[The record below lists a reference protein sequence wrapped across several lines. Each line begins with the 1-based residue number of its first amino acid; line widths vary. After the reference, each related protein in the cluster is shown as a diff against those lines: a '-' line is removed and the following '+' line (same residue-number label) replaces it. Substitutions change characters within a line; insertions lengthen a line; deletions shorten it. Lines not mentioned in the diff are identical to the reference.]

1 MKSCRMMTS
10 DGCRSSLILADF
22 RELTILRR
30 YDTHGKAGLEGG
42 GGMPG
47 GMDSNDLFSQLFGG
61 GGGGFFGGGGGG
73 RPQGPRRGKDLVHR
87 ISVSLED
94 LYKGK
99 VQKLALSKSVLCKG
113 CDGLGGKKGAV
124 KECSA
129 CHGQGVRV
137 TLRQLGPMVQQIQ
150 QPCGDC
156 DGTGEI
162 VDPKNRCKQCNGKK
176 TQQERKVLEVHIDK
190 GMKSGQQIKFPGESD
205 QSPGIEPGDVIFVV
219 EEKEHP
225 RFQRKGDDLFCEA
238 EIDLLTALAG
248 GEFAIEH
255 LDDRTLKV
263 QITAG
268 EIIKPGKWR
277 IPKLLLIFAYPSSQ
291 AFSRSSRA
299 RVCRRIDTITTATST
314 SSCPSSSP
322 TACLPNKWPH
332 SNRPCRLGNRW
343 PRSRPSTRLRK
354 YSSRSRR
361 RGRGAA
367 PRQWTR
373 MRTMRCEA
381 DRACS
386 VPSVSRHDPILLALI
401 AHGILPQN
409 KCTTCRGKCTKTWDS
424 IPTCIQIS
432 YVVLGF
438 DSGAY
443 VYAKWKVSSVSWLTL
458 RSPCTWVHE

>member
-1 MKSCRMMTS
+1 MAKETDLLGVNASASASEIKKAFRMKALKEHP
-10 DGCRSSLILADF
+10 DKGGDKEKYQALQNAYEVLADEDK
-22 RELTILRR
+22 RKV
-30 YDTHGKAGLEGG
+30 YDSYGKAGLEGG
-42 GGMPG
+42 AGGMG
-47 GMDSNDLFSQLFGG
+47 GMDQSDLFSQLFGG

-124 KECSA
+124 KQCQA

-162 VDPKNRCKQCNGKK
+162 IDPKNRCKQCNGKK

-205 QSPGIEPGDVIFVV
+205 QSPGVEPGDVIFVV
-219 EEKEHP
+219 EEKDHP

-268 EIIKPGKWR
+268 EIIKPGVLKVIQGQGMPSHR
-277 IPKLLLIFAYPSSQ
+277 HHNNGNLYIKLNVKFPDTLSTEQMAALEKALPPRKPLEKINPKHEVEEVFLEE
-291 AFSRSSRA
+291 
-299 RVCRRIDTITTATST
+299 
-314 SSCPSSSP
+314 P
-322 TACLPNKWPH
+322 TD
-332 SNRPCRLGNRW
+332 
-343 PRSRPSTRLRK
+343 
-354 YSSRSRR
+354 
-361 RGRGAA
+361 
-367 PRQWTR
+367 RQR
-373 MRTMRCEA
+373 
-381 DRACS
+381 
-386 VPSVSRHDPILLALI
+386 
-401 AHGILPQN
+401 
-409 KCTTCRGKCTKTWDS
+409 
-424 IPTCIQIS
+424 
-432 YVVLGF
+432 
-438 DSGAY
+438 SGAEAMDEDDDEDMRGGPG
-443 VYAKWKVSSVSWLTL
+443 VQCAQQ
-458 RSPCTWVHE
+458 

>member
-1 MKSCRMMTS
+1 MVKETDLLEVKPNASPSEIKKAFRMKALKAHP
-10 DGCRSSLILADF
+10 DKGGDKEKYQALQNAYEVLADEDK
-22 RELTILRR
+22 RQL
-30 YDTHGKAGLEGG
+30 YDQYGKAGLEGG
-42 GGMPG
+42 GPGGMG
-47 GMDSNDLFSQLFGG
+47 GMDSSDLFSQLFGG
-61 GGGGFFGGGGGG
+61 GGGFFGGGGGGG

-124 KECSA
+124 KECTA

-205 QSPGIEPGDVIFVV
+205 QSPGVEPGDVIFVV
-219 EEKEHP
+219 EEKEHS

-268 EIIKPGKWR
+268 EIIKPGVLKVIQGQGMPSHR
-277 IPKLLLIFAYPSSQ
+277 HHNNGNLYIKLTVKFPDTLSTEQMAALEKALPPRKPLAKVNPKHHVEEVFLEE
-291 AFSRSSRA
+291 
-299 RVCRRIDTITTATST
+299 
-314 SSCPSSSP
+314 P
-322 TACLPNKWPH
+322 TDRQRNGAEAMDEDDDEDM
-332 SNRPCRLGNRW
+332 
-343 PRSRPSTRLRK
+343 
-354 YSSRSRR
+354 
-361 RGRGAA
+361 RGGGPGVQCA
-367 PRQWTR
+367 Q
-373 MRTMRCEA
+373 
-381 DRACS
+381 
-386 VPSVSRHDPILLALI
+386 
-401 AHGILPQN
+401 Q
-409 KCTTCRGKCTKTWDS
+409 
-424 IPTCIQIS
+424 
-432 YVVLGF
+432 
-438 DSGAY
+438 
-443 VYAKWKVSSVSWLTL
+443 
-458 RSPCTWVHE
+458 

>member
-1 MKSCRMMTS
+1 
-10 DGCRSSLILADF
+10 
-22 RELTILRR
+22 
-30 YDTHGKAGLEGG
+30 
-42 GGMPG
+42 
-47 GMDSNDLFSQLFGG
+47 MDSSDLFSQLFGG
-61 GGGGFFGGGGGG
+61 GGGFFGGGGGGG

-124 KECSA
+124 KECAA

-205 QSPGIEPGDVIFVV
+205 QSPGVEPGDVIFVV

-268 EIIKPGKWR
+268 EIIKPGKCPR
-277 IPKLLLIFAYPSSQ
+277 FPSL
-291 AFSRSSRA
+291 RG
-299 RVCRRIDTITTATST
+299 ITLT
-314 SSCPSSSP
+314 PY
-322 TACLPNKWPH
+322 PH
-332 SNRPCRLGNRW
+332 S
-343 PRSRPSTRLRK
+343 
-354 YSSRSRR
+354 
-361 RGRGAA
+361 
-367 PRQWTR
+367 
-373 MRTMRCEA
+373 
-381 DRACS
+381 
-386 VPSVSRHDPILLALI
+386 AL
-401 AHGILPQN
+401 
-409 KCTTCRGKCTKTWDS
+409 
-424 IPTCIQIS
+424 
-432 YVVLGF
+432 
-438 DSGAY
+438 
-443 VYAKWKVSSVSWLTL
+443 
-458 RSPCTWVHE
+458 

>member
-1 MKSCRMMTS
+1 MRMKSCQMTTS
-10 DGCRSSLILADF
+10 DGCRSSLILADV
-22 RELTILRR
+22 RELTTLRR

-61 GGGGFFGGGGGG
+61 GGGSFFGGGGGG

-277 IPKLLLIFAYPSSQ
+277 IPKLLPTFAYPFLSGVLKVIQGQGMPSHRHHNNGNLYVKLSVKFPDSLSAEQMAALEQ
-291 AFSRSSRA
+291 ALPPRKPLAKIPAKHEVEEVFLQE
-299 RVCRRIDTITTATST
+299 
-314 SSCPSSSP
+314 P
-322 TACLPNKWPH
+322 TE
-332 SNRPCRLGNRW
+332 
-343 PRSRPSTRLRK
+343 
-354 YSSRSRR
+354 
-361 RGRGAA
+361 
-367 PRQWTR
+367 RQR
-373 MRTMRCEA
+373 
-381 DRACS
+381 
-386 VPSVSRHDPILLALI
+386 
-401 AHGILPQN
+401 
-409 KCTTCRGKCTKTWDS
+409 
-424 IPTCIQIS
+424 
-432 YVVLGF
+432 
-438 DSGAY
+438 SGAEAMDEDEDDEMRGGPG
-443 VYAKWKVSSVSWLTL
+443 VQCAQRKSL
-458 RSPCTWVHE
+458 